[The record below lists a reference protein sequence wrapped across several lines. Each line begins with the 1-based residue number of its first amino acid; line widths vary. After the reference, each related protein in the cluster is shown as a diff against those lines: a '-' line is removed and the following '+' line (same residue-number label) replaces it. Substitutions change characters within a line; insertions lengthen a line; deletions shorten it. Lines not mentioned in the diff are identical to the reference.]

1 MGEDKAVKR
10 NYLLYLFKTYHGK
23 QNLYH
28 TMLVDFSDSLQDL
41 SDSQLDQQ
49 IYHYEKIV
57 KLNSGFKYPIYPDEM
72 SIETI
77 LKNLQ
82 RIFHVN

>member
-1 MGEDKAVKR
+1 MSVKT
-10 NYLLYLFKTYHGK
+10 NHLLYLFKKYHGK
-23 QNLYH
+23 RRLYH
-28 TMLVDFSDSLQDL
+28 SMLVDFSDSLQHL
-41 SDSQLDQQ
+41 SESQLD
-49 IYHYEKIV
+49 IFISHYEKIV
-57 KLNSGFKYPIYPDEM
+57 KLNSGFKYSIYPDEM